1 MNEQWNILMDRVAAM
16 YNGIADLSERV
27 EALYSAVMAMSA
39 RINPMYGDA
48 ARIAE
53 RTSPVPLS
61 AGVSG
66 TTSRAI
72 LLESA
77 SPHNF
82 IAEVNEA
89 LEKEPNA
96 RVAHFQHVLTPDG
109 TSYYAALIIS
119 ES

>member
-1 MNEQWNILMDRVAAM
+1 MHDHWNTLMDRVAAM
-16 YNGIADLSERV
+16 YNKIADLSERV
-27 EALYSAVMAMSA
+27 EAVYSEVLDMSSK
-39 RINPMYGDA
+39 IDPMYGAA

-53 RTSPVPLS
+53 RTAPVPVS

-72 LLESA
+72 LVES
-77 SPHNF
+77 SHPHTF
-82 IAEVNEA
+82 ITEVNEA

-96 RVAHFQHVLTPDG
+96 RVAHFQQVLTPAG

-119 ES
+119 EP